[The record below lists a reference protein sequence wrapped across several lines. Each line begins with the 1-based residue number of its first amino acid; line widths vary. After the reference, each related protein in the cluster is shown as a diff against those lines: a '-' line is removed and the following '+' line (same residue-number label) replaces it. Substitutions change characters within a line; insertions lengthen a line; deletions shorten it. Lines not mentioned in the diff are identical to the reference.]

1 MDYWYFNSAMK
12 NLLNKKILFIIC
24 GGISAYKSLETI
36 RLFKNNGAEIKTVL
50 TNSAKEFVTPLS
62 VTSLSKGKVYSD
74 LFSVENETEMDHIS
88 LSRWADIILI
98 APATANTISKLA
110 QGTTDDL
117 ASTIV
122 LASDKKIYLAPAMNV
137 RMWEHPKTK
146 INIQKLKDFGYKLIG
161 PEIGDMACGEYG
173 EGKMSNPLT
182 IAEEIDNYFLI
193 QKNNKRYKALVT
205 AGPTNEYID
214 PVRFIS
220 NKSSGKQGY
229 ALAKSLF
236 KKGFDTTLISGP
248 TNLKIDNDI
257 KLIKVETA
265 DEMLVATQ
273 ENLPVDVAI
282 FSAAVAD
289 YKINKK
295 YKKKIKKQ
303 EGLSLNLEKNID
315 ILDYVSNH
323 NSMRPDLVIGFAAET
338 DSLEKNAE
346 EKLNK
351 KNCDWIISNDVS
363 NKDIGFNSDYNEV
376 IIHYRKNNIKNE
388 KLSYKKKSEISDEI
402 VDKII
407 NQLN

>member
-1 MDYWYFNSAMK
+1 MK

-36 RLFKNNGAEIKTVL
+36 RLFKKNGAEIKTIL

-62 VTSLSKGKVYSD
+62 VASLSQGKVYSE
-74 LFSVENETEMDHIS
+74 LFSIENETEMDHIA
-88 LSRWADIILI
+88 LSRWADVILI

-117 ASTIV
+117 ASTVV
-122 LASDKKIYLAPAMNV
+122 LASDKNIYLAPAMNV
-137 RMWEHPKTK
+137 RMWEHQSTK
-146 INIQKLKDFGYKLIG
+146 QNLNKLKNFDYKIIG

-173 EGKMSNPLT
+173 EGKMSDPST
-182 IAEEIDNYFLI
+182 IATEIDSFFLK
-193 QKNNKRYKALVT
+193 QKNNKRFKALVT

-214 PVRFIS
+214 PVRFIT

-229 ALAKSLF
+229 AIAKSLS

-248 TNLKIDNDI
+248 TNLKVDESV

-273 ENLPVDVAI
+273 DNLPTDVAI

-289 YKINKK
+289 FKINKR
-295 YKKKIKKQ
+295 YENKIKKQ
-303 EGLSLNLEKNID
+303 DSLNLNLEKNVD
-315 ILDYVSNH
+315 ILNYISNH

-338 DSLEKNAE
+338 TDVENNAE
-346 EKLNK
+346 EKLNN

-363 NKDIGFNSDYNEV
+363 NKEIGFDSDFNEV
-376 IIHYRKNNIKNE
+376 TIHYKDKDIKKE
-388 KLSYKKKSEISDEI
+388 KLAYKKKSEISDEI
-402 VDKII
+402 VDRII
-407 NQLN
+407 DQLN